1 MDDDVFAKPARARV
15 LGGLDEIDR
24 DVWDGLANPSDLPY
38 SPFLSWDFL
47 EAVEHTQCACIETG
61 WAPRHLIL
69 ENEAGDALAAAPLYL
84 KSHSQGE
91 YVFDHSWADAF
102 ERAGGR
108 YYPKLL
114 CAVPFTPVPGRR
126 LLAPTPSLRASLLD
140 AIASAARQFGVSSAH
155 VNFIEAEDWELA
167 GAHDYLQR
175 TDQQFMWRNEGY
187 ESFDDFLAS
196 LASRKR
202 KALRK
207 ERAAAQ
213 DGVDIVHLSG
223 DELTEEHWDAFFEFY
238 LNTGARKWGS
248 PYLNREFFALLH
260 ERLREKCLMVMARSD
275 GRWIAGA
282 LHLIGGDALYG
293 RYWGRVEE
301 RPFLH
306 FELCYYQAI
315 DIAIERGL
323 ARVEAGA
330 QGSHKM
336 ARGYIPTPTYSA
348 HWIANPG
355 LRAALEDYLERERD
369 AVAYE
374 IEALSEMT
382 PFKKGGA

>member
-1 MDDDVFAKPARARV
+1 MDDDAFAIPARARI
-15 LGGLDEIDR
+15 LGGLDEIEPQ
-24 DVWDGLANPSDLPY
+24 VWDGLANPPDAPY

-47 EAVEHTQCACIETG
+47 QAIEQTGCACIETG

-69 ENEAGDALAAAPLYL
+69 ENEAGDALGAAPLYL

-126 LLAPTPSLRASLLD
+126 LLAPTPALRASLLD

-175 TDQQFMWRNEGY
+175 TDQQFMWRNDGY

-248 PYLNREFFALLH
+248 PYLNRDFFALVH
-260 ERLREKCLMVMARSD
+260 ERLREKCLMVMARSE

-293 RYWGRVEE
+293 RYWGRIEE

-315 DIAIERGL
+315 DIAIARGL

-336 ARGYIPTPTYSA
+336 ARGYVPTPTYSA

-382 PFKKGGA
+382 PFKKGDP